1 MCQQYP
7 HPNTTPSQ
15 ESLNHAS
22 NSSSSRQQQN
32 STSLRQRQWQRQLQR
47 QRSSNKETAAAAAK
61 KQQQQQQQ
69 QQLGTEKRSGGK
81 GGVEPAKGGRYIFD
95 ISDVRRRATASF
107 RVRTCCSSAC
117 KLATCDSNSSH
128 NSANSRLAA
137 RRSKSH
143 MLDVGDHSK
152 LSCRF
157 FYNVFLEPRKTTLN
171 FEPQCH
177 LENNIRLVCLHLGLG
192 SSK

>member
-61 KQQQQQQQ
+61 KQQQQQ